1 MEKSSTSRIKQ
12 FRKDHGRIIENFF
25 SLSVLNGIS
34 FLFPLITIPYLT
46 RVLGVEKFG
55 LWSFAFAIIQYF
67 IIFTSF
73 GFAYSA
79 TQQISVNQTN
89 RRKISDIFSAV
100 ITVKLMISVLCW
112 FVLMALI
119 LFTDQFRRD
128 YLIFIY
134 SFGMVIGDA
143 LVPVWLFQGMEKMKF
158 ITIVNFASKLV
169 FTVLIFVFVRS
180 EADLLIVP
188 IFNTLGFLIA
198 GIISFVIAYR
208 IFKLKLVW
216 PKLSEIKIQ
225 MKEAW
230 PIFVSTFSINLYRY
244 ANVPLLGFL
253 TNMTMVGYYASAEKV
268 IKGVQSLI
276 TPLSDALFPYM
287 SRRFAADSAGQNVGF
302 LYRLGKKYF
311 VVLTAISA
319 VFLLFAKPIVTVFLG
334 HKFVDSIPDIQIMSF
349 VVLFGGMNY
358 FLGIIGLVNM
368 GYKKKFMVFVAIT
381 GLISIINLVWLIYYF
396 ADQGASASMLISEML
411 LFIMLAV
418 FVFKLKR
425 GTCGTRPH
433 GRGLKHPRSFYYEK
447 RS

>member
-1 MEKSSTSRIKQ
+1 MEKQKQKKIKEY
-12 FRKDHGRIIENFF
+12 RKNYGRIIENFF

-34 FLFPLITIPYLT
+34 FLFPFITIPYLT
-46 RVLGVEKFG
+46 RVLGVELFG
-55 LWSFAFAIIQYF
+55 LWSFAFGIIQYF

-73 GFAYSA
+73 GFAYAA
-79 TQQISVNQTN
+79 TQQISIHQANKK
-89 RRKISDIFSAV
+89 KISEIFSAV
-100 ITVKLMISVLCW
+100 ITVKLLISVLCW

-119 LFTDQFRRD
+119 LFTNQFRHD

-143 LVPVWLFQGMEKMKF
+143 LVPVWLFQGMEKMKY
-158 ITIVNFASKLV
+158 ITIVNFASKFV
-169 FTVLIFVFVRS
+169 FTLLLFIFVRS

-188 IFNTLGFLIA
+188 IFNTCGYVIA
-198 GIISFVIAYR
+198 GIISFLIAFR
-208 IFKLKLVW
+208 IFKLKPTW
-216 PKLSEIKIQ
+216 PKLSEMVHQ

-244 ANVPLLGFL
+244 ANVPLLGFF

-268 IKGVQSLI
+268 IRGVQSLI
-276 TPLSDALFPYM
+276 TPLSDALFPYI
-287 SRRFAADSAGQNVGF
+287 SKRFANDSSKNNISF
-302 LYRLGKKYF
+302 IFKLGKKYF
-311 VVLTAISA
+311 VALVALSV

-334 HKFVDSIPDIQIMSF
+334 QKFVASIADIQIMSF

-381 GLISIINLVWLIYYF
+381 GVVSIFNLLWLIYLF

-411 LFIMLAV
+411 LFVMLTL
-418 FVFKLKR
+418 FILKIKKAN
-425 GTCGTRPH
+425 G
-433 GRGLKHPRSFYYEK
+433 
-447 RS
+447 